1 MICILFSPTSEFIP
15 TILTRCTEIES
26 QTLLKAFKI
35 NVCPGNKC
43 EKIGRRKEGGR
54 EGRREGSRENSL
66 LPFSHS
72 FSFADRPFPA
82 AFSRS
87 PGSRSLAG
95 LESSLGRSGTRQKAA
110 FILHK
115 AAAAAT
121 TRKEE
126 EEEAYHPDRNAGRDR
141 NSSIY
146 LSTFFNSDRRPS

>member
-1 MICILFSPTSEFIP
+1 MYSIFPDIRVHSDHSNPMYRDRVADTVKGI
-15 TILTRCTEIES
+15 
-26 QTLLKAFKI
+26 Q
-35 NVCPGNKC
+35 NKC
-43 EKIGRRKEGGR
+43 LSREQMRKDRED
-54 EGRREGSRENSL
+54 EGRRGSGENSL